1 MTNVRLAADHLQV
14 QQRNRKEHIE
24 EVIENLLD
32 KEDKGTRMG
41 MMEIAKNWPME
52 GFK

>member
-14 QQRNRKEHIE
+14 QQRNRHEQIE
-24 EVIENLLD
+24 EVMQNLLD
-32 KEDKGTRMG
+32 KADKGTRIEMV
-41 MMEIAKNWPME
+41 EIAKNWPME